1 MRALIL
7 CLVPFF
13 NANAGLVDGIA
24 ELRQGNQKAG
34 YQIIEESFLN
44 STDKKTKAKAAYLLS
59 HAQEET
65 IKTKPAYFAKYALKY
80 YSPLSADETANLHRK
95 IADDMFKEGDIRAA
109 KLSYQEINKLL
120 PITHDLREYATY
132 KLGWINVNLEDYRTT
147 YGLYTKQIKEHPKGL
162 LIDNMMSDLG
172 KFWIEDF
179 QKSNKITSIDPLFL
193 SSDVFRTR
201 AIQEAK
207 KSKFKNIKRLK
218 NSSDILMAGV
228 YTQLAKYQCQNIKQ
242 FKSIHFSLLGEKVA
256 NSLINKCFDKIK
268 SISKWITQ
276 LSAGPNKLYYTA
288 RNVKSCQSLNN
299 FLSHKNANSSHTH
312 FRHALSFQAEIN
324 GKCELKN
331 KKRIVKNIENLS
343 FENALSKDIIAL
355 ENFLAKSK
363 MSLKMANIKDNVV
376 KLAYIKQSAGD
387 KNFQQLISSVSKELT
402 KEQTASLIADH
413 FKKLMESKDWRS
425 YEKDLKGLLD
435 KKLISKQNHQEHNA
449 IAILVNQGK
458 WSTPLGEINFKQC
471 TETEKENI
479 KNVFLASL
487 YSKESIDL
495 DSQTQACIT
504 EMVEDDSTTLNHVI
518 SLLIDNKRSISTCHS
533 TLFCTLKEITS
544 GSDNSN
550 KKLSFNNKKTTLGR
564 NIVILNS
571 VQRLSEKLNRLNS
584 KSIPQYFRSL
594 KWVNRKLRSK
604 DWSHQQVL
612 EMVAKA
618 HNSNVKLFIERIQKA
633 KGLNPDQKELLAKN
647 ITNLEVLL

>member
-1 MRALIL
+1 MRAIIL
-7 CLVPFF
+7 CLIPFF
-13 NANAGLVDGIA
+13 NASAGLVDGIA
-24 ELRQGNQKAG
+24 ELRQGNQKVG
-34 YQIIEESFLN
+34 YQIIEESFLQA
-44 STDKKTKAKAAYLLS
+44 TDKKMKAKAAYLLS
-59 HAQEET
+59 HAQENT

-109 KLSYQEINKLL
+109 KSSYEEINKLL

-179 QKSNKITSIDPLFL
+179 QKSKEITSIDPLFL
-193 SSDVFRTR
+193 SSDAFRTR
-201 AIQEAK
+201 AILEAK
-207 KSKFKNIKRLK
+207 KSKFINIKHLK
-218 NSSDILMAGV
+218 NKSEILMAGV
-228 YTQLAKYQCQNIKQ
+228 YTQLAEYQCQNIKQ
-242 FKSIHFSLLGEKVA
+242 FKPRHFSLLGEEVA
-256 NSLINKCFDKIK
+256 SSLINKCFDKIK
-268 SISKWITQ
+268 LVSKWITQ
-276 LSAGPNKLYYTA
+276 LSAGPIKLYYMA
-288 RNVKSCQSLNN
+288 RNEKSCRSLNK
-299 FLSHKNANSSHTH
+299 FLSHKNANSNHAH

-324 GKCELKN
+324 GNCELKN

-343 FENALSKDIIAL
+343 FENAQPEDIVAL
-355 ENFLAKSK
+355 ENFLAKNE
-363 MSLKMANIKDNVV
+363 MSLKMTSIKDNVV
-376 KLAYIKQSAGD
+376 KLAYLKQSAGD
-387 KNFQQLISSVSKELT
+387 KDFQQLISSVSKELT
-402 KEQTASLIADH
+402 KEQTSSLITDH
-413 FKKLMESKDWRS
+413 FKKLMDSKYWKS
-425 YEKDLKGLLD
+425 YEKDLKGLFE
-435 KKLISKQNHQEHNA
+435 KKLIGQQNYQEQNA

-458 WSTPLGEINFKQC
+458 WSIPLGKVNFRQC
-471 TETEKENI
+471 NETEKENI
-479 KNVFLASL
+479 KNIFLASL
-487 YSKESIDL
+487 YSKESIEL
-495 DSQTQACIT
+495 SSETQACIT
-504 EMVEDDSTTLNHVI
+504 KMVQDDSTTLNHAI
-518 SLLIDNKRSISTCHS
+518 SLLIDNKNSISTCHS

-571 VQRLSEKLNRLNS
+571 VQRLSGKLNRLNS